1 MYKNTKLLSLRVSS
15 NHRTLL
21 EQEEKVRLYRVMKD
35 LSKFP
40 EI

>member
-15 NHRTLL
+15 NHRALL